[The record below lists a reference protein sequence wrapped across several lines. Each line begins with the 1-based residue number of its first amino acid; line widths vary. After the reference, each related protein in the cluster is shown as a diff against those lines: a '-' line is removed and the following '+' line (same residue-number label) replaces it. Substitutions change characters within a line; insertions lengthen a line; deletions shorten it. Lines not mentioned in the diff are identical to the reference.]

1 MTLPRLSPS
10 FAPARDEP
18 THRSALLRCPAHAN
32 GRASSHRVPMAAVN
46 AGWVAGLLLIGGST
60 LFLVGA
66 AIAVPRVFME
76 RDPTTRLR
84 MLEERIR
91 IWRAGPPFYALGP
104 IVAGI
109 GVVVLAADAS
119 DGDTVLFGIAGAGL
133 VVGAL
138 AWSWSVYLRAARVLG
153 LRPGESAVVALRHL
167 RAAHNRRSGPP
178 WHRLAGRRLRGL
190 ARLACPRR
198 RCPVPGAL
206 PGDEGYPPFV
216 FYLLLLVVG
225 IAIF

>member
-1 MTLPRLSPS
+1 
-10 FAPARDEP
+10 
-18 THRSALLRCPAHAN
+18 
-32 GRASSHRVPMAAVN
+32 MAAVN

-91 IWRAGPPFYALGP
+91 IWRAGQPFYALGP

-138 AWSWSVYLRAARVLG
+138 AWSWSVYLRAARVRDFALGNLPWWPFATYVLLTISGLAPLGIGLLAGDYAAWLGWLVLAADVLFLG
-153 LRPGESAVVALRHL
+153 LY
-167 RAAHNRRSGPP
+167 
-178 WHRLAGRRLRGL
+178 LAMR
-190 ARLACPRR
+190 
-198 RCPVPGAL
+198 
-206 PGDEGYPPFV
+206 DIPPFV